1 MPPDQAPPHRLP
13 DSGRASGGPPAGA
26 GPRAEAGASPLPA
39 RLTPREREVL
49 GLVAA
54 GRSNAGI
61 AAELVLSG
69 SAVTKYVNAIFTK
82 LDLRPDPP
90 ATAGSRSSSPT
101 CARRT
106 PRRRPAGPLR
116 NADGPAPGRCS

>member
-82 LDLRPDPP
+82 LDLRPDP
-90 ATAGSRSSSPT
+90 SRNRRVQVVLAYLRETHSSAP
-101 CARRT
+101 
-106 PRRRPAGPLR
+106 
-116 NADGPAPGRCS
+116 PGRTAPER